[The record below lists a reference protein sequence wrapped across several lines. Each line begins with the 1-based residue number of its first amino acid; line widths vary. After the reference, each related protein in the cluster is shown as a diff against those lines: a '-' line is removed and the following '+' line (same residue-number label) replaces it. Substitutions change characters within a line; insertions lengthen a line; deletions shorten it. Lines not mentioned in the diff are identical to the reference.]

1 MDMEDLDLVYIE
13 EYRAA
18 LVIVDN
24 MLVRRKWKYLATVKI
39 DNHVIYGHNFH
50 HRRTTGLSFLAL
62 ILILLSAC
70 IQDSNNDWICVTL
83 LKTFKE

>member
-39 DNHVIYGHNFH
+39 DNHVIFMD
-50 HRRTTGLSFLAL
+50 TTSITDEPPVSVF
-62 ILILLSAC
+62 
-70 IQDSNNDWICVTL
+70 
-83 LKTFKE
+83 

>member
-1 MDMEDLDLVYIE
+1 MLEDVDLVYIE

-39 DNHVIYGHNFH
+39 DIRVIYVRIMDLFH

-70 IQDSNNDWICVTL
+70 IQDSNS
-83 LKTFKE
+83 